1 MNQTAMA
8 KSRQAI
14 RGIPLVADGTL
25 YLGDSPRR
33 PLLHQ
38 EVQDLFVKPRL
49 VLVQVH

>member
-1 MNQTAMA
+1 MNQATMA
-8 KSRQAI
+8 KSRQPV
-14 RGIPLVADGTL
+14 RGIPLVADSTL

-49 VLVQVH
+49 VLFQVH